1 MEQYDKAID
10 GLAACI
16 GALFDQA
23 MLVAEDYWNFVNKM
37 EGRQTGRDS
46 KSSLQLSC
54 QLKGNHIEAK
64 WSGIKWYGQKA
75 SRYSLR
81 VPIPKSKTTSS
92 YAKNKLKEFSKEWE
106 WDKVCEA
113 EEKLTAIRRQ
123 QHHVVRAI
131 LLIKASKKLSESAPT
146 IDSPDADFHEQE
158 ANISGGK

>member
-16 GALFDQA
+16 AALFDQA

-92 YAKNKLKEFSKEWE
+92 YAKNKLKEFAKEWE

-123 QHHVVRAI
+123 QHHVKCCVHRVRRKPGRQPRCNPKQHQRA
-131 LLIKASKKLSESAPT
+131 KRRAPRCL
-146 IDSPDADFHEQE
+146 
-158 ANISGGK
+158 